1 MSIGIL
7 EIGDLWM
14 EVRDLDMLKSLQI
27 VRKVSNRDMAK
38 IAGYSAHSYMNRIM
52 RGEANTMDPEPALRL
67 AKFFGVGVEY
77 LFSTEVSTKPTQ
89 SKHNQKPRLPHK

>member
-1 MSIGIL
+1 MSIGTL

-14 EVRDLDMLKSLQI
+14 EVRDLEMLKSLQI

-38 IAGYSAHSYMNRIM
+38 IAGYNAHSYMNRIM
-52 RGEANTMDPEPALRL
+52 KGDAKTMDPEPALRL

-77 LFSTEVSTKPTQ
+77 LFSTEVSTKPAQ
-89 SKHNQKPRLPHK
+89 NKQNKRPKK